1 MNKCHYRFN
10 SVRQNMQRGK
20 VGEMKKILYFIIV
33 VSVNLYAQN
42 NKSKTQYEFVSEL
55 RGDNTSKP
63 FYNVNKIQVDDKECV
78 YLLDGNE
85 QTINKYDQNGKFI
98 LSFGKKGKGPGEFTV
113 CRDFQILSFG
123 KIIAADD
130 YNRRIT
136 IFNKDGSV
144 ENTISFPEAII
155 KVGMLPDNKIIAEV
169 LDVNMKGSDYIMN
182 QKLSLYDSEMKLIAL
197 IDSVQ
202 FKDRKKISGYSGLV
216 KYPYPDKIIWG
227 ILSNGNIVV
236 THTHATDF
244 KVFSS
249 RGKMLFKKENI
260 FDRKKLTVKDQI
272 KYFNEG
278 KFKQLNNSWD
288 LGAPPIVRD
297 KTVFPKQLPSTV
309 GLLIDKKDNIIFK
322 QHTNNDDPTNIII
335 TKINSAPLRIELKKG
350 ILLENSTLTNK
361 YLYDVIENEEDG
373 IPIVKKYRYD

>member
-1 MNKCHYRFN
+1 
-10 SVRQNMQRGK
+10 
-20 VGEMKKILYFIIV
+20 MKKILYLILVIPLNF
-33 VSVNLYAQN
+33 YAQN
-42 NKSKTQYEFVSEL
+42 NKIKTQYEFVSEL

-63 FYNVNKIQVDDKECV
+63 FYSVNKIQVDDKECV

-98 LSFGKKGKGPGEFTV
+98 LSYGKKGKGPGEFDV
-113 CRDFQILSFG
+113 CRDFQLLPSG

-136 IFNKDGSV
+136 VFKNDGSV

-155 KVGMLPDNKIIAEV
+155 KIGMLPGNQIIAEV
-169 LDVNMKGSDYIMN
+169 LDVNMQGSDYIMN
-182 QKLSLYDSEMKLIAL
+182 QKLSLYDSEMKLITL

-202 FKDRKKISGYSGLV
+202 YKDRKRISGYNGLV
-216 KYPYPDKIIWG
+216 KYPYPNKIIWG

-244 KVFSS
+244 KVFSNK
-249 RGKMLFKKENI
+249 GKMLFKKDNI
-260 FDRKKLTVKDQI
+260 FVPKKLTVKDQN

-278 KFKQLNNSWD
+278 KFKQQNNSWD
-288 LGAPPIVRD
+288 LGAPQIVRD
-297 KTVFPKQLPSTV
+297 KTVFPKQLPSTI

-322 QHTNNDDPTNIII
+322 QHTYSGEPTKIII
-335 TKINSAPLRIELKKG
+335 AKINSAPLSVQLKKG
-350 ILLENSTLTNK
+350 ILLEISTFSK
-361 YLYDVIENEEDG
+361 EFLYDVIENIEDG
-373 IPIVKKYRYD
+373 IPILKKYRYEI